1 VKARALPRFTFFLCA
16 SVSLWL
22 SFVACEKERRDFRGA
37 PEDARLPQQGQ
48 TSPMQQGSVARSHE
62 GDAPHQASAY
72 DVSEGQRLY
81 QWFNC
86 HGCHFN
92 GGGGIGPPFMD
103 GYWTYGGDPRSIYTS
118 IVEGRPN
125 GMPAWK
131 GRIPEKQ
138 VWQLV
143 AYVRTLS
150 GDQPAYV
157 ASGRSD
163 HMYAKPRGQP
173 R

>member
-1 VKARALPRFTFFLCA
+1 MTTPSFLRALRVSVAIPLLC
-16 SVSLWL
+16 VG
-22 SFVACEKERRDFRGA
+22 CKYERREFRGTRA
-37 PEDARLPQQGQ
+37 DAELPRQGQ
-48 TSPMQQGSVARSHE
+48 ASQLAQGHVAGSHE
-62 GDAPHQASAY
+62 GNAPHQASAY

-81 QWFNC
+81 EWFNC

-103 GYWTYGGDPRSIYTS
+103 GYWTYGGDPQSIYTS

-157 ASGRSD
+157 ASGRRD
-163 HMYAKPRGQP
+163 DMYAKPRGQP